1 MRINH
6 NLPAI
11 NAHRNLGI
19 NNVLAAKSQEK
30 LSSGLRINRAADD
43 AAGLAIS
50 EGMRSQI
57 RGLTQASR
65 NSQDA
70 ISLIQTAEG
79 ALNETQS
86 ILHRMRELAVQAAN
100 DTYTPNDR
108 IEIQKEVD
116 QLKNEIN
123 RIANTSSFNNKMLLD
138 GTGSAMAS
146 ADSITTKV
154 FMRGGLTELGVSSA
168 GTYRVRVTGATAGST
183 QIQTSALLTERS
195 AGAAA
200 TAGMTLMSVAQF
212 YDVNGKFLLDQD
224 QTVTLI
230 QGDGVK
236 ATFTISGLDT
246 LTQVATKFNDAIKNT
261 NNGLGQGNISG
272 ALAAGSANFC
282 MFVSAN
288 IAASAA
294 STGAFA
300 VAGKF
305 VINSVKTNIDGN
317 INVVADQS
325 ILNALGFSEFR
336 TATMTSYNI
345 QITNM
350 NTGALVTSTTIK
362 GNDILG
368 LLHKNVDV
376 QIDPNTMLSAASFNM
391 TNGSFTIA
399 NASSGVSMMY
409 VNLVDNS
416 QSFQIG
422 ANEMQN
428 MDAAIGNMRADA
440 LDVDNVLLTDVKNA
454 GRAIS
459 KIDKAL
465 TRVSSQRASLGAV
478 QSRLEHT
485 INNLDIAAENIS
497 ASESRIRD
505 ADMAKEMM
513 EFTKLNILQQASTA
527 MLAQANQA
535 PQQVLQLLGG

>member
-19 NNVLAAKSQEK
+19 NNVLAAKAQEK

-70 ISLIQTAEG
+70 ISLIQTGEG

-86 ILHRMRELAVQAAN
+86 ILHRMRELSVQAAN

-108 IEIQKEVD
+108 IEIQKEVE
-116 QLKNEIN
+116 QLKSEIN

-138 GTGSAMAS
+138 GTGSAMTS
-146 ADSITTKV
+146 SDKISTKV
-154 FMRGGLTELGVSSA
+154 FMRGSLNEMGVSAA
-168 GTYRVRVTGATAGST
+168 GTYKITITAPQAGNS
-183 QIQTSALLTERS
+183 QIQTSALFTERS
-195 AGAAA
+195 AGGAA
-200 TAGMTLMSVAQF
+200 TIGMTLMSVAQF
-212 YDVNGKFLLDQD
+212 YDVNGKFLLDND
-224 QTVTLI
+224 QSVTMI
-230 QGDGVK
+230 QGDGAK
-236 ATFTISGLDT
+236 TTISISGTDT
-246 LTQVATKFNDAIKNT
+246 LAQVATKFNDAIKNA
-261 NNGLGQGNISG
+261 NGLNQGAMSG
-272 ALAAGSANFC
+272 V
-282 MFVSAN
+282 VSAN
-288 IAASAA
+288 SVGFCYFVTATAVS
-294 STGAFA
+294 SGAA
-300 VAGKF
+300 VAVVGKF
-305 VINSVKTNIDGN
+305 VIASAKTNVEGN
-317 INVVADQS
+317 INVTADQS
-325 ILNALGFSEFR
+325 ILNAFGFSEAR
-336 TATMTSYNI
+336 AATMTSYTVRIDNLN
-345 QITNM
+345 TN
-350 NTGALVTSTTIK
+350 ALVVSTTIK
-362 GNDILG
+362 GNDMLG
-368 LLHKNVDV
+368 LLYKNVDV
-376 QIDPNTMLSAASFNM
+376 QIDTNTGLSGGGWNVSQGAFSIAAVAI
-391 TNGSFTIA
+391 GSA
-399 NASSGVSMMY
+399 VSY

-416 QSFQIG
+416 QTFQIG

-428 MDAAIGNMRADA
+428 MDSAIGNMKCDA
-440 LDVDNVLLTDVKNA
+440 LGVDNVLVTDVKNA
-454 GRAIS
+454 GKSIT
-459 KIDKAL
+459 KIDAAL
-465 TRVSSQRASLGAV
+465 SRVSSQRASLGAV

-485 INNLDIAAENIS
+485 INNLDIASENIT